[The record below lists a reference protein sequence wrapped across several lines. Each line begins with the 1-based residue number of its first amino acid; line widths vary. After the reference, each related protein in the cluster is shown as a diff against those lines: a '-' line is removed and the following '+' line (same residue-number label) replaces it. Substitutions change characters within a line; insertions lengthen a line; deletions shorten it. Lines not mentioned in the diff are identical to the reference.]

1 MAVGFARVVAPPH
14 GRAFVILRLT
24 YRRAGSP
31 VDLEVSLEAE
41 ATVGELAEQLIRL
54 DPGGAR
60 SADPGLSLRV
70 GSGPSQ
76 MTLNPSIP
84 IAGSAI
90 LSGCVIDVAHADS
103 GPASPPKSISAAVV
117 EVVHGPDS
125 GARFPLRRGSNYIGR
140 GAGADVRLRD
150 DTVSKSHAK
159 INVSDGIEIIDN
171 NSSNGIIIGGVQVPR
186 ATVQDKDLIELG
198 DSSIRIRLTDSPIP
212 TNVLEFVDPRF
223 VRPPRISPVFD
234 ARKVNPPE
242 VPSVPEPQKLS
253 VVAMLTP
260 LLVGAAL
267 FAVTQQPATLVFVLM
282 SPLMLLGQWIESKV
296 SRRRNIRRAR
306 EQFTAELTNLGDQV
320 RGLQEHERAG
330 RCQEAPTAS
339 DVGTAIQERSDLL
352 WCRQPDDDGFL
363 VVRFGLGDAPSRI
376 TVEVPTTGSRN
387 IELEAML
394 KDVIESLAMLPQAPI
409 IADLRGSAIGVGGP
423 RDSGAA
429 VVRSLILQIAGLHAP
444 EDVTIGACMSSQGVD
459 AWDWLKWLPHASS
472 ATSPISCPT
481 VAAGPGGVGQLVTA
495 IEELMAARQ
504 KAQSAPG
511 ESFAGSHVVL
521 VVSDDAP
528 VDRARLV
535 ALASKGA
542 DLGIHVVWL
551 ASDVSRLPAAC
562 RAFVSVDESGQAS
575 AGFVEEALRVVPLDP
590 EGGDFAEVQS
600 WARQLSPVV
609 DAGSLIHDDSDLPR
623 SVSFLTL
630 ADPGLGRDAKAVVE
644 RWRESDSL
652 SRYRKPG
659 SRRKA
664 GTLRALIGQS
674 SAGPLTVDLR
684 SDGPHALVGGT
695 TGSGKSELLQTWVLA
710 TAAAHSP
717 ERVTFLFVDYKGG
730 SAFGECVNLPH
741 SVGLVT
747 DLSPHL
753 VRRALDSLE
762 AEVRHRE
769 RILNRARAKDL
780 LDMERAG
787 HPETPPS
794 LIIVVDEFAAL
805 VHEVPEFV
813 DGVVNI
819 AQRGRS
825 LGLHLILATQRPAGV
840 IKDNLRANTNL
851 RVALRMADDEDSSDV
866 LGTTAAAGFDPSA
879 PGRAAVRMGPGRLT
893 NFQSAYV
900 GGFSSD
906 VTALR
911 EITIRELSLIDPQVW
926 VAPEESD
933 SDEGQAQT
941 DLQRTLGTITQ
952 AAASEQVP
960 APRRPWLPELAPVI
974 DLAHLSS
981 PRNDAE
987 LVFALQD
994 EPENQ
999 AQLTSAFRPDLDGN
1013 LAIFGASGSG
1023 KSAALRSLAVAAG
1036 YTVRGGPVHVYGLD
1050 FGARGLQM
1058 LEALPHV
1065 GAIIPGEDTER
1076 VSRLLRTVR
1085 DLINERAERFSI
1097 VNASSISD
1105 FRRDA
1110 GRPDEPRILLLLD
1123 GLATFRQSHDL
1134 GSTSGLFEILTSI
1147 CADGRQVGVHVAV
1160 TADRPAT
1167 VPSALNSLISRR
1179 LVLRMADDNDLS
1191 LLSVPGGIF
1200 TLKSP
1205 PGRGF
1210 LDGHEVQVA
1219 VLGGDPSGPVQA
1231 NAIAR
1236 FARAMRK
1243 NTTWPTAPDVRR
1255 LSEDLRWSDLPAMQ
1269 AGLPVF
1275 GMLDEDLSPA
1285 TFAPEGT
1292 FVIVGPPA
1300 SGRTIALGSMI
1311 RAASSALPDCR
1322 VAVFTTARR
1331 PAVSLDGV
1339 RDPVLACGH
1348 DEAAAVATQLAEAL
1362 REAGDGATPW
1372 VIALESPGEFL
1383 NGTADLALQELLKV
1397 ARNAGHF
1404 AVAEGETQAMS
1415 GSWPLLQAVRFSRR
1429 GLALQPDQT
1438 DGDMV
1443 FKTTFP
1449 RVRRSDFVQGRGM
1462 LVGEGR
1468 ARRAQVAW
1476 SGELR

>member
-1 MAVGFARVVAPPH
+1 M
-14 GRAFVILRLT
+14 
-24 YRRAGSP
+24 
-31 VDLEVSLEAE
+31 
-41 ATVGELAEQLIRL
+41 
-54 DPGGAR
+54 
-60 SADPGLSLRV
+60 
-70 GSGPSQ
+70 
-76 MTLNPSIP
+76 
-84 IAGSAI
+84 
-90 LSGCVIDVAHADS
+90 LSGCVVDVTRAD
-103 GPASPPKSISAAVV
+103 ASPADNRRSTSAAVV
-117 EVVHGPDS
+117 EVVQGPDAGS
-125 GARFPLRRGSNYIGR
+125 HFPLHRGSNYIGR
-140 GAGADVRLRD
+140 GAEADVRLRD

-186 ATVQDKDLIELG
+186 ATVQANDLIELG
-198 DSSIRIRLTDSPIP
+198 DSSIRIRLTESGPKP
-212 TNVLEFVDPRF
+212 SALELVDPRF

-242 VPSVPEPQKLS
+242 VPSVPEPQRLS

-282 SPLMLLGQWIESKV
+282 SPLMLFGQWLESKV
-296 SRRRNIRRAR
+296 SRRRNIRKAR
-306 EQFTAELTNLGDQV
+306 ERFAAELSSLGQQV
-320 RGLQEHERAG
+320 HGLQEEERAS
-330 RCQEAPTAS
+330 RCLEAPTAR
-339 DVGTAIQERSDLL
+339 DVGRAVQERTDLL
-352 WCRQPDDDGFL
+352 WCRQPDDDDFL
-363 VVRFGLGDAPSRI
+363 VVRLGLGDTPSRI
-376 TVEVPTTGSRN
+376 TVEAPTTGSRN

-394 KDVIESLAMLPQAPI
+394 QDVIESLAMLPQAPI
-409 IADLRGSAIGVGGP
+409 IADLRDSAIGVGGP
-423 RDSGAA
+423 RDTGAA
-429 VVRSLILQIAGLHAP
+429 VVRSLLLQIAGLHAP
-444 EDVTIGACMSSQGVD
+444 EDVTIAACMSSQAVD
-459 AWDWLKWLPHASS
+459 TWDWLKWLPHASS
-472 ATSPISCPT
+472 ATSPISGQT

-495 IEELMAARQ
+495 LEELMAARQ
-504 KAQSAPG
+504 EARSTPG
-511 ESFAGSHVVL
+511 GSFVGSHVVL
-521 VVSDDAP
+521 LVTDDAP

-535 ALASKGA
+535 SLASRGA
-542 DLGIHVVWL
+542 DVGIHVIWL
-551 ASDVSRLPAAC
+551 APEVSRLPAAC
-562 RAFVSVDESGQAS
+562 EVFVSLDESGQAS
-575 AGFVEEALRVVPLDP
+575 AGFVDEALRVVPLEP
-590 EGGDFAEVQS
+590 ERADFADAQS
-600 WARQLSPVV
+600 WARQLAPVV
-609 DAGSLIHDDSDLPR
+609 DAGSLIQDESDLPR

-630 ADPGLGRDAKAVVE
+630 ADPGLGREAAAVVE

-659 SRRKA
+659 ARRKA

-674 SAGPLTVDLR
+674 AAGPLTVDLR
-684 SDGPHALVGGT
+684 TDGPHALVGGT

-730 SAFGECVNLPH
+730 SAFGECVELPH

-851 RVALRMADDEDSSDV
+851 RVALRMADNEDSSDV

-906 VTALR
+906 VTAMR
-911 EITIRELSLIDPQVW
+911 EITIRELSLVDPQTW
-926 VAPEESD
+926 SAPEESD
-933 SDEGQAQT
+933 ADEEQAQT
-941 DLQRTLGTITQ
+941 DLQRTLRTITE
-952 AAASEQVP
+952 AAAAEQVS
-960 APRRPWLPELAPVI
+960 APRRPWLPELPPVI
-974 DLAHLSS
+974 DLANLTS

-987 LVFALQD
+987 LVFGLQD

-999 AQLTSAFRPDLDGN
+999 AQPTCAFRPDLDGN

-1058 LEALPHV
+1058 LEPLPHV
-1065 GAIIPGEDTER
+1065 GAIIAGEDTER
-1076 VSRLLRTVR
+1076 VARLLRMLR
-1085 DLINERAERFSI
+1085 DLINERAERFST
-1097 VNASSISD
+1097 VNASSIGD

-1110 GRPDEPRILLLLD
+1110 GRPDEPRVILLLD

-1134 GSTSGLFEILTSI
+1134 GSMSGLFEILTSI
-1147 CADGRQVGVHVAV
+1147 CADGRQVGVHVVV

-1191 LLSVPGGIF
+1191 LLSVPMGVF
-1200 TLKSP
+1200 TMKSP

-1219 VLGGDPSGPVQA
+1219 VLGGDPASPVQA

-1243 NTTWPTAPDVRR
+1243 NTTWPPAADVLR
-1255 LSEDLRWSDLPAMQ
+1255 LPEDLRWSTLPETQGGM
-1269 AGLPVF
+1269 PVF
-1275 GMLDEDLSPA
+1275 GMVDEDLSPA

-1300 SGRTIALGSMI
+1300 SGRTTALGSLI
-1311 RAASSALPDCR
+1311 HAAVRARPETR

-1331 PAVSLDGV
+1331 PAVDLHGIK
-1339 RDPVLACGH
+1339 DPVLACGQ
-1348 DEAAAVATQLAEAL
+1348 DEAAEVATQLTEAL
-1362 REAGDGATPW
+1362 RDGGDKAAPW

-1383 NGTADLALQELLKV
+1383 NGAADMALQDLLKV
-1397 ARNAGHF
+1397 ARNSGHF
-1404 AVAEGETQAMS
+1404 AVAEGETQSMS

-1468 ARRAQVAW
+1468 ARRVQVAW
-1476 SGELR
+1476 SGERR